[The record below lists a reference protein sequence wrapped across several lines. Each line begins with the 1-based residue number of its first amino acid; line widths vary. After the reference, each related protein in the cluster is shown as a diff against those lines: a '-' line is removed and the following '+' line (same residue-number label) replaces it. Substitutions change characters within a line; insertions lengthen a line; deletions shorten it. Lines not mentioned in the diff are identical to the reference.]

1 MNRCT
6 TIIKWARTTIPCS
19 ITYLVYLNFHEVRYK
34 YYKVGRA
41 LSQSEE
47 RVIIK
52 KDRPFITKLSKFITQ
67 AGNYYK

>member
-1 MNRCT
+1 MKLDIN
-6 TIIKWARTTIPCS
+6 II
-19 ITYLVYLNFHEVRYK
+19 
-34 YYKVGRA
+34 KVGRA